1 MMYHIPDVLSTDQ
14 VAEFTRQ
21 LAQAEWVD
29 GRVTVGSQGAA
40 VKQNQQ
46 IDTRTPLYARL
57 QAAVLDMLRGHPQFF
72 SAALPRTISAP
83 LFNRYGP
90 GETYGFHVDG
100 AVRQNGEAAVEDA
113 VLMDGVVVKAGAVAG
128 WMRTDLSATLFL
140 CDPES
145 YEGGELVIEDT
156 YGQHRVKLPAGHLV
170 LYPASSLHCVTPVT
184 RGVRQASFLWIQS
197 MVRDDKQRAML
208 YDLDRTIQSLKARFG
223 DGEEVLSL
231 LNMYHNLL
239 RQWTEV

>member
-40 VKQNQQ
+40 VKQEPADRYPN
-46 IDTRTPLYARL
+46 
-57 QAAVLDMLRGHPQFF
+57 AAVCPPAGRCARYAARPSAVF

-100 AVRQNGEAAVEDA
+100 AVRQNGE
-113 VLMDGVVVKAGAVAG
+113 AG

>member
-1 MMYHIPDVLSTDQ
+1 
-14 VAEFTRQ
+14 
-21 LAQAEWVD
+21 
-29 GRVTVGSQGAA
+29 
-40 VKQNQQ
+40 
-46 IDTRTPLYARL
+46 
-57 QAAVLDMLRGHPQFF
+57 MLRGHPQFF

-100 AVRQNGEAAVEDA
+100 AVRQNGE
-113 VLMDGVVVKAGAVAG
+113 AG

-184 RGVRQASFLWIQS
+184 AAYARPLSCGSSRWSVTISSVRCFTTWTAPS
-197 MVRDDKQRAML
+197 
-208 YDLDRTIQSLKARFG
+208 SL
-223 DGEEVLSL
+223 
-231 LNMYHNLL
+231 
-239 RQWTEV
+239 

>member
-100 AVRQNGEAAVEDA
+100 AVRQNGEA
-113 VLMDGVVVKAGAVAG
+113 G

-156 YGQHRVKLPAGHLV
+156 YGQHRVKLPAGIWCSIP
-170 LYPASSLHCVTPVT
+170 PAACTASPRSPAAYARPLSCGSSRWSVTISSVRCFTTWTAPSSL
-184 RGVRQASFLWIQS
+184 
-197 MVRDDKQRAML
+197 
-208 YDLDRTIQSLKARFG
+208 
-223 DGEEVLSL
+223 
-231 LNMYHNLL
+231 
-239 RQWTEV
+239 

>member
-100 AVRQNGEAAVEDA
+100 AVRQNGEA
-113 VLMDGVVVKAGAVAG
+113 G

-170 LYPASSLHCVTPVT
+170 LYPATQPALRHPRSPA
-184 RGVRQASFLWIQS
+184 GVRQASFLWIQS

>member
-1 MMYHIPDVLSTDQ
+1 MMYHIPDVLSADQ

-57 QAAVLDMLRGHPQFF
+57 QAAVLDALRGHPQFF

-100 AVRQNGEAAVEDA
+100 AVRQNGEA
-113 VLMDGVVVKAGAVAG
+113 G
-128 WMRTDLSATLFL
+128 WMRTDLSAT
-140 CDPES
+140 
-145 YEGGELVIEDT
+145 
-156 YGQHRVKLPAGHLV
+156 